1 MIFIY
6 FKIYIKIRSYAP
18 IPKKK
23 CMCVNDVKVSLKIN
37 KIKKKSNQ
45 KNIFEI

>member
-23 CMCVNDVKVSLKIN
+23 CMCVNDVKVSLKN
-37 KIKKKSNQ
+37 K
-45 KNIFEI
+45 